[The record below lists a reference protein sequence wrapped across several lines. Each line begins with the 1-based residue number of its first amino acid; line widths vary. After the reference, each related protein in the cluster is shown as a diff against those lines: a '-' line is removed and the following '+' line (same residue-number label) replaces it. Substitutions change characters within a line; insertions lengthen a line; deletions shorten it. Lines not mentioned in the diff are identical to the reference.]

1 LLKRKATSPE
11 EQSDTGNKMST
22 SREKINRIID
32 IITERFGIME
42 IDLFVKKVDIKKEV
56 RRMVA
61 EIDDSKLDALLKEI
75 KKVVNED

>member
-1 LLKRKATSPE
+1 
-11 EQSDTGNKMST
+11 MST